1 MESNEKL
8 KVQYSLEVVPKKEQQ
23 IASLQIALLWIG
35 AGLGLAA
42 IFSGNTL
49 AGLGLK
55 NGLLT
60 IIVGMLV
67 GSVPMYFM
75 SRIGTRE
82 GVSGMIATRASF
94 GIRGSFFPSL
104 CNALQLIGWTAVMI
118 LMAAEACV
126 SLKFAGILGNRDFW
140 IILIGLITTVNAL
153 LKHNHL
159 KWFQIFTVGATLIL
173 SIIMT
178 YAVLS
183 TVNVADLMDKK
194 PKGHLT
200 FSLGL
205 DYVIGMCLSW
215 VPLVADYSRYAR
227 NINGAAH
234 ATYWG
239 YALSSIWMYFVGLLC
254 TIATGLW
261 NASPIPIM
269 GALGLGIPGLLIIF
283 FSTVTTAFLDVFSA
297 GVSASNLFPKFSE
310 RRLVFIA
317 GVSGTLISLVFP
329 IDKYQSFL
337 LILGAV
343 FIPIE
348 SIVLVDYFLIR
359 KHLKL
364 ADLTKPEGSYW
375 YRGGVNLVAFVA
387 FVVGFALYEVSYFQ
401 AWPIGSSFIS
411 LIITAVLY
419 YFLMRLLH
427 RDQFSKV
434 RSSGIYKNHAAG

>member
-1 MESNEKL
+1 
-8 KVQYSLEVVPKKEQQ
+8 
-23 IASLQIALLWIG
+23 
-35 AGLGLAA
+35 
-42 IFSGNTL
+42 
-49 AGLGLK
+49 
-55 NGLLT
+55 
-60 IIVGMLV
+60 
-67 GSVPMYFM
+67 
-75 SRIGTRE
+75 
-82 GVSGMIATRASF
+82 
-94 GIRGSFFPSL
+94 
-104 CNALQLIGWTAVMI
+104 MI

-283 FSTVTTAFLDVFSA
+283 FHCNDSFSRCFFSRCFCKQFISKVFGEASCIHCRSVRHTDFA
-297 GVSASNLFPKFSE
+297 GVSN
-310 RRLVFIA
+310 
-317 GVSGTLISLVFP
+317 
-329 IDKYQSFL
+329 
-337 LILGAV
+337 
-343 FIPIE
+343 
-348 SIVLVDYFLIR
+348 
-359 KHLKL
+359 
-364 ADLTKPEGSYW
+364 
-375 YRGGVNLVAFVA
+375 
-387 FVVGFALYEVSYFQ
+387 
-401 AWPIGSSFIS
+401 
-411 LIITAVLY
+411 
-419 YFLMRLLH
+419 
-427 RDQFSKV
+427 
-434 RSSGIYKNHAAG
+434 